1 MAKRTTSFR
10 PRPTASPRRA
20 FIAGVVA
27 LLAITTSGA
36 ARAEVSSVG
45 VSLRGVACPDAES
58 VVAALTEVLVHTQ
71 VRQVD
76 GPADIDIEATDADVR
91 ITAFGTTKRFSGSC
105 DERVKL
111 LSAYVALGLEPPM
124 PLPPVERPA
133 EKSVEPPPVRPLPP
147 PATQDPNRQSRGGIE
162 ASVSASVGA
171 IGLPATAGHGGAV
184 TPILGLR
191 GALGVSPFAA
201 TLGASFALPCAVTT
215 RGPSVT
221 IARQAIDL
229 GLRFATPLGRLTL
242 AGEGGPVLA
251 RTVVVA
257 EGLANAEPSSSQAEL
272 GLRLAAEVGLRL
284 SHRLSAT
291 ATLEGYGVPAP
302 ATLALRTTGEVGTM
316 PAFGLGGTLGLRY
329 QVTPP
334 FP

>member
-1 MAKRTTSFR
+1 M
-10 PRPTASPRRA
+10 
-20 FIAGVVA
+20 
-27 LLAITTSGA
+27 
-36 ARAEVSSVG
+36 G
-45 VSLRGVACPDAES
+45 VSMRGVACPGAEA
-58 VVAALTEVLVHTQ
+58 VVSALTEVLVHTQ

-76 GPADIDIEATDADVR
+76 GPADIDIEATEADVR
-91 ITAFGTTKRFSGSC
+91 ITAFGTTKSFSGSC

-111 LSAYVALGLEPPM
+111 LSAYVALGLEPPIPM
-124 PLPPVERPA
+124 PPVERPA
-133 EKSVEPPPVRPLPP
+133 ERLVAPEPPPARAVP
-147 PATQDPNRQSRGGIE
+147 PAAQVPNRQSPRGLE

-171 IGLPATAGHGGAV
+171 LGLPATSGHGGAV
-184 TPILGLR
+184 TPIVGLR
-191 GALGVSPFAA
+191 GALGVNPFAV
-201 TLGASFALPCAVTT
+201 TLGASFVLPYAVTT

-221 IARQAIDL
+221 IARQSIDL
-229 GLRFATPLGRLTL
+229 GLRFAAPLGGLTL

-257 EGLANAEPSSSQAEL
+257 EDLANAEPSSSQAEL
-272 GLRLAAEVGLRL
+272 GLRLAAEIGLRL
-284 SHRLSAT
+284 NNRLSAT

-316 PAFGLGGTLGLRY
+316 PAFGLGGMLGLRY